1 MRIPAIRSGEA
12 TQKKLGSN
20 EGRGEQNAAL
30 QTRGGGRAGHRL
42 LVPDDGV
49 ARPCSARFVCVSVK
63 HGRFGFGGL
72 CLASLLGG
80 VGLDQLQPPRVP
92 IAFELREPACAFA
105 EHTGAG
111 SLHAALRMVWWD
123 PPTCEC

>member
-1 MRIPAIRSGEA
+1 MKEE
-12 TQKKLGSN
+12 TKKLGSN
-20 EGRGEQNAAL
+20 ERQGSAEQDAAL
-30 QTRGGGRAGHRL
+30 QTRRGGRAGHRL

-49 ARPCSARFVCVSVK
+49 ARPCSARFVCVCVK

-105 EHTGAG
+105 ERAGTG
-111 SLHAALRMVWWD
+111 SVHAALRMGRRD
-123 PPTCEC
+123 PPPCVS